1 MKFNYEYRT
10 SDNRLHEG
18 VIRSANREEAFAV
31 LKARG
36 IRPGRVVEAPGFF
49 NKLFGK
55 GKRWLAIVFLAVAL
69 IVAVV
74 FLLKRPRSPL
84 PQQMDYDVDPAILEQ
99 FAAMGHKAEDIKD
112 FLEARRKLNNE
123 YRSRIEAQ
131 VKNGTMSKS
140 DANDLLVAIG
150 LKPLD

>member
-10 SDNRLHEG
+10 SDNKLHEG
-18 VIRSANREEAFAV
+18 VVSAASRDDAFAV

-36 IRPGRVVEAPGFF
+36 IRPGRVTEAPGVF

-55 GKRWLAIVFLAVAL
+55 GKRWIAIVALAVAL
-69 IVAVV
+69 AIAVISRLRQPPV
-74 FLLKRPRSPL
+74 QTVPPS
-84 PQQMDYDVDPAILEQ
+84 DYDVDPAMLKQ
-99 FAAMGHKAEDIKD
+99 FAEMGHKAEDIKD
-112 FLEARRKLNNE
+112 FLEARRRLNEE
-123 YRSRIEAQ
+123 YRSRISAQ
-131 VKNGTMSKS
+131 VNAGTMSKS

>member
-10 SDNRLHEG
+10 SDNKLHGG
-18 VIRSANREEAFAV
+18 VVRAASRDDAFAV

-36 IRPGRVVEAPGFF
+36 IRPGRVTEASGVF

-55 GKRWLAIVFLAVAL
+55 GKRWIAIVALAVAL
-69 IVAVV
+69 VVAVI
-74 FLLKRPRSPL
+74 FLLRQPPAQTFL
-84 PQQMDYDVDPAILEQ
+84 PFDYDADSAMLEQ
-99 FAAMGHKAEDIKD
+99 FVAMGHKAEDIKE
-112 FLEARRKLNNE
+112 FLEARRRLNEE
-123 YRSRIEAQ
+123 YRSRIETQ
-131 VKNGTMSKS
+131 VKDGTMSKS